1 MDEAVGSTLARA
13 SPFPAM
19 CASSDL
25 GLVHDDDRLQAL
37 VALDLLDTPPEDG
50 FEDIVHL
57 AALVCGTPV
66 ALVSLVAGDRQ
77 WFKARV
83 GFAPSQTDLNAS
95 VCAYVLAEPD
105 LLVIPDL
112 TADPR
117 TRENPLVVGE
127 PLIRFY
133 AGAPL
138 HGPDG
143 HVLGSLCVIDRKARP
158 AGLTAKQADG
168 LLRLARQVTTILRE
182 RHQNAQLRAAHAE
195 REANAIHW
203 RNLFSHLHEGFLVG
217 EAVRDGEGRITDWR
231 YVEVNCAW
239 SDLVGIPPER
249 AIGRTV
255 REVFPDLEDVW
266 IEEFAQVV
274 ETGEPVTFKR
284 QSSILDRWY
293 EGRAQRL
300 SPDTFTVLFLDVT
313 EQVLAER
320 AVRAQQAQLLTMMES
335 VPIGIMLA
343 EAPSGRILMGNR
355 RLADI
360 LGHDTLY
367 ATSSNAYGDFVA
379 YHADGRRVDANEY
392 PLAQISNGECDRSTI
407 EVEYQC
413 PDGERRWI
421 AIAGE
426 AIRDDQ
432 GVLVGAVVAI
442 SDIGERKDADARQA
456 VLNRELSHR
465 LKNTLTLVQAI
476 AAQTLRNAP
485 DIDTAREALAAR
497 LIALGKA
504 HDILL
509 DGPADSAYVEAV
521 VRGALDLH
529 DDTGS
534 RFQINGPGLSVGP
547 STTLSLG
554 LLLHELATNAVKYG
568 ALSVEDGTVAIC
580 WMIEGEESEASLRF
594 EWREQGGPPVTPPT
608 RRGFGS
614 RLIERGLSGGE
625 VALCYSPEGVTCTLV
640 SPLAGLRVDG

>member
-1 MDEAVGSTLARA
+1 
-13 SPFPAM
+13 M
-19 CASSDL
+19 CTSSIPE
-25 GLVHDDDRLQAL
+25 GVHAADRLQAL
-37 VALDLLDTPPEDG
+37 DDLDLLDSPPEDD

-66 ALVSLVAGDRQ
+66 ALVSLVAGDRH
-77 WFKARV
+77 WFKAQV
-83 GFAPSQTDLNAS
+83 GFTPSQTDLDAS
-95 VCAYVLAEPD
+95 VCAHALAAPD
-105 LLVIPDL
+105 LLIIPDL
-112 TADPR
+112 RSDPR
-117 TRENPLVVGE
+117 TRDNPLVVGE
-127 PLIRFY
+127 PYIRFY

-143 HVLGSLCVIDRKARP
+143 QALGSLCVIDSEARP
-158 AGLTAKQADG
+158 GGLTAKQGDG
-168 LLRLARQVTTILRE
+168 LRRLSRQVTTILRE
-182 RHQNAQLRAAHAE
+182 RRQNAQLRAAQVE

-203 RNLFSHLHEGFLVG
+203 RNLFSQLHEGFLVG
-217 EAVRDGEGRITDWR
+217 EVVRDGDGRITDWR
-231 YVEVNCAW
+231 FIEVNRAW
-239 SDLVGIPPER
+239 SDLIGILPEQ

-255 REVFPDLEDVW
+255 REVFPDVDDVW
-266 IEEFAQVV
+266 IKEFAQVV
-274 ETGEPVTFKR
+274 ETGEPATFNR
-284 QSSILDRWY
+284 QSGVLDRWY
-293 EGRAQRL
+293 EGRAQKL
-300 SPDTFTVLFLDVT
+300 GPDTFTVLFLDVT
-313 EQVLAER
+313 ERVREDR
-320 AVRAQQAQLLTMMES
+320 ATRARQAQLLTMMES

-367 ATSSNAYGDFVA
+367 AISGNAYGDFIA
-379 YHADGRRVDANEY
+379 YHADGRRVDASEF
-392 PLAQISNGECDRSTI
+392 PLAQISSGACERSTI
-407 EVEYQC
+407 EVQYQR

-421 AIAGE
+421 AVAGE
-426 AIRDDQ
+426 AIRDDR
-432 GVLVGAVVAI
+432 GELVGSVVAV
-442 SDIGERKDADARQA
+442 SDIGRRKDADAHQE

-509 DGPADSAYVEAV
+509 DGRTDSACVAAV

-529 DDTGS
+529 DDTGC
-534 RFQINGPGLSVGP
+534 RFQISGPSLFIGP

-568 ALSVEDGTVAIC
+568 ALSVPEGSVAID
-580 WMIEGEESEASLRF
+580 WIIEGEGPEGTFRF
-594 EWREQGGPPVTPPT
+594 DWRERGGPRVIPST

-614 RLIERGLSGGE
+614 RLIERGLSGGD
-625 VALCYSPEGVTCTLV
+625 VTLSYPTDGVTCTLT
-640 SPLAGLRVDG
+640 SPLGGLLVDK